1 MRKPSRRRWSDLL
14 LVQGASAARR
24 FETLV
29 NTREQ
34 QPRTFAGR
42 VRAVVYLAVM
52 DPKWAR
58 PWFAVTAAAVLAG
71 LIIQIGVSSGNTSV
85 FGGTPL
91 GRSLN
96 IFAFFTIQS
105 NVIVGAATLLL
116 AINPSRSSAV
126 FRVFRMM
133 GLVGITVT
141 FVVFHV
147 ALSHLLDLETWAEAA
162 NQLQH
167 TVVPVLAVVG
177 WLAFGPRR
185 LTSARVAKL
194 SVLFPAFY
202 MAFAMIRGAFDSFYP
217 YPFANVTNLGYLK
230 VVINGFWVALLF
242 VALAAGATALD
253 KRLAAPPTAAQPI
266 VR

>member
-1 MRKPSRRRWSDLL
+1 LARDERQPVGGSRYTSTRSATGSTRKEHAWFALADAAE
-14 LVQGASAARR
+14 ASP
-24 FETLV
+24 FDYLG
-29 NTREQ
+29 
-34 QPRTFAGR
+34 PMDGR
-42 VRAVVYLAVM
+42 
-52 DPKWAR
+52 WAR
-58 PWFAVTAAAVLAG
+58 PLFAATAAAVLAG

-85 FGGTPL
+85 FGGTAL

-105 NVIVGAATLLL
+105 NVIVGATTFLL

-141 FVVFHV
+141 GVVFHV
-147 ALSHLLDLETWAEAA
+147 VLSHLLELDTWAEAA

-167 TVVPVLAVVG
+167 TVVPVLTIAG
-177 WLAFGPRR
+177 WLAFGPRA
-185 LTSARVAKL
+185 LTSARIAKL

-202 MAFAMIRGAFDSFYP
+202 MAFAMIRGAFDGFYP
-217 YPFANVTNLGYLK
+217 YPFANATNLGYLK
-230 VVINGFWVALLF
+230 VVINGFWIALLF

-253 KRLAAPPTAAQPI
+253 KRLAAPPTATQHVAP
-266 VR
+266 